1 MLVVLQLGVCSV
13 LWLATLFCLP
23 SAIRGRRRLLFWFLT
38 VFALTMTVQ
47 PEPLYDA
54 VDAVLGGVNTTFF
67 LFHATVII
75 AVALMNSLVQ
85 LATTEGGISRANR
98 RSTVIAVT
106 IVIGAQSVLFFGSD
120 WRLTSDVRAMDF
132 DRWDYTLYAITT
144 WFALA
149 YFAVSVLVA
158 CLSDYPRQ
166 RRVVTRLSLAFISL
180 GCLAALTYAVV
191 SVWSAISSGHDP
203 HSTFTASSRGVYFT
217 ALLAAPICVSI
228 GLGLTTVVDGVASG
242 WRNAGNRVLL
252 WRISPLWERL
262 IADSPEL
269 SIEAPSPRLRLAF
282 GREPGARLYRRYVEV
297 RDSLLLHPRDATA
310 AEHALLDA
318 VERQTHADRPET
330 HPRRLAPAGPGDAV
344 SVEASPTPHTTRR
357 RGRKP

>member
-1 MLVVLQLGVCSV
+1 MLALLQLAVCSV
-13 LWLATLFCLP
+13 LWLAALTCVP
-23 SAIRGRRRLLFWFLT
+23 SVIRGRRRLLFWFLA
-38 VFALTMTVQ
+38 VFALTMTLQ
-47 PEPLYDA
+47 PKPLYDA

-85 LATTEGGISRANR
+85 LATTEGGISRASR

-106 IVIGAQSVLFFGSD
+106 VVIGAQAVLFFGSD

-166 RRVVTRLSLAFISL
+166 RRVVTRVSLAFVSL
-180 GCLAALTYAVV
+180 GCLAVLTYAVV

-217 ALLAAPICVSI
+217 ALLAAPIFVSI
-228 GLGLTTVVDGVASG
+228 GLGLTAVVDQVAGG
-242 WRNAGNRVLL
+242 WRRGRDRFLL
-252 WRISPLWERL
+252 WRITPLWERL

-269 SIEAPSPRLRLAF
+269 SIEAPSARLRLAV
-282 GREPGARLYRRYVEV
+282 GREPEARLYRRYVEV
-297 RDSLLLHPRDATA
+297 RDSLLLHPQEATA
-310 AEHALLDA
+310 AERDLLDA
-318 VERQTHADRPET
+318 VERQTHADRAVTAPKRLLPAPTGGRSSFESSPNR
-330 HPRRLAPAGPGDAV
+330 HPTRLRGP
-344 SVEASPTPHTTRR
+344 
-357 RGRKP
+357 KP